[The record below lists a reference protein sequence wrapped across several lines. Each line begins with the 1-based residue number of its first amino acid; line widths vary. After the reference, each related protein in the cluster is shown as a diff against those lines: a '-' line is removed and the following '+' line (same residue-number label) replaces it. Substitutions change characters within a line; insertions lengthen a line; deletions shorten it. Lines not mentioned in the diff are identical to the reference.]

1 MSRAPAK
8 AWNREITQLRKWRA
22 PYTRDVGIADAVQ
35 RLTTDARKQHKA
47 ITSLGVAWDELVPAH
62 LVGASAIQRLTPA
75 GILTVK
81 TEDAATRFE
90 LDRWLRGVGEVLVKM
105 RSTKTVKSIRLV

>member
-8 AWNREITQLRKWRA
+8 AWNSEIAKLRKWRA
-22 PYTRDVGIADAVQ
+22 PYARDVGIADVVQ
-35 RLTTDARKQHKA
+35 KLTSDARKQHKA
-47 ITSLGVAWDELVPAH
+47 ITSLGVAWEELVPPH
-62 LVGASAIQRLTPA
+62 LVGSSAIQRLTPA

-81 TEDAATRFE
+81 TDDAATRYE

-105 RSTKTVKSIRLV
+105 RSTRTVKTIRLV

>member
-1 MSRAPAK
+1 MTRTPART
-8 AWNREITQLRKWRA
+8 WNNEIARLRKWRA
-22 PYTRDVGIADAVQ
+22 PYARDVGIADAVQ
-35 RLTTDARKQHKA
+35 KLTADARQQHKA

-81 TEDAATRFE
+81 TEDAATRYE

-105 RSTKTVKSIRLV
+105 RSTKTVKRIRLV

>member
-1 MSRAPAK
+1 MSRAPGK
-8 AWNREITQLRKWRA
+8 VWNREIAKLRQWRA
-22 PYTRDVGIADAVQ
+22 PSTRDVGIADAVQ
-35 RLTTDARKQHKA
+35 KLTADARKQHKA

-62 LVGASAIQRLTPA
+62 LVGSSAIHRLTPA

-81 TEDAATRFE
+81 TDGAATRYE

-105 RSTKTVKSIRLV
+105 KSTRTVKSIRLV

>member
-1 MSRAPAK
+1 MTRTPTR
-8 AWNREITQLRKWRA
+8 AWNSEIARLRKWRA
-22 PYTRDVGIADAVQ
+22 PYVRDMGIGDAVQ

-47 ITSLGVAWDELVPAH
+47 ITSLGVAWDELVPPH

-81 TEDAATRFE
+81 TDDAATRFE

-105 RSTKTVKSIRLV
+105 RSTKTVKSIRLL